1 MSSCCVLIVD
11 DNVRNAQ
18 YLARL
23 LRSEGVAADT
33 VASEHD
39 LFEYLRDHRPD
50 LILLDIML
58 PETSGLELLPRLTGR
73 LGDDDGFQV
82 VMFSALSNE
91 ELVRTALD
99 RGAKDYL
106 VKGATGW
113 PELYRRIRAQLP
125 VGAAN

>member
-1 MSSCCVLIVD
+1 MCSVLIVD

-23 LRSEGVAADT
+23 LRSEGLAADT
-33 VASEHD
+33 VDSERA
-39 LFEYLRDHRPD
+39 LFDYLRDHRPD
-50 LILLDIML
+50 LILLDVIL
-58 PETSGLELLPRLTGR
+58 PETSGIELLPQLTANGIGR
-73 LGDDDGFQV
+73 EPFSV

-91 ELVRTALD
+91 DLVRTALD
-99 RGAKDYL
+99 RGARDYL

-125 VGAAN
+125 AEVN